1 MAEEMKPEIGYCS
14 VQKRVLDQ
22 SELQTH
28 NCVERLVDVDDRVI
42 LDRYLQVGFVGY
54 FFQGI

>member
-14 VQKRVLDQ
+14 VQKHVLDQ

-28 NCVERLVDVDDRVI
+28 NCVERLGGVDDRVS
-42 LDRYLQVGFVGY
+42 LDRYLQVVFGEY